1 MAKNTSVQGGNF
13 WAAASAVGAPC
24 AGSLLVLRPRVAEG
38 ADHVDKAAN
47 TNLVKTEGS
56 VCWATHGSCGV
67 NGTWTAQGH
76 SQDKTMTYI
85 Q

>member
-1 MAKNTSVQGGNF
+1 M
-13 WAAASAVGAPC
+13 
-24 AGSLLVLRPRVAEG
+24 
-38 ADHVDKAAN
+38 DKAAN